1 MIQHICHLKNIHEA
15 KLKDYNINASIA
27 KRSLFRLRFFKV
39 ASRWEKESS
48 TCPLLPILLQP
59 IKNLLEVLKDS
70 RSIKNTWQS
79 VSFDKTMIFPREYPF
94 YGKWIYFDISVL
106 IFFFFSIM
114 YFRSWFPRNSF
125 QKQPPEVLKKTVL
138 KTSQYSVTVSLQQ
151 RCFLANIAKLKYIY
165 FEIHFANGCFYQSW
179 DA

>member
-15 KLKDYNINASIA
+15 KLKDYNINAGIA

-114 YFRSWFPRNSF
+114 YFRSWFPKKFISEAATRGFKKNCSKNFAIFSYSF
-125 QKQPPEVLKKTVL
+125 T
-138 KTSQYSVTVSLQQ
+138 
-151 RCFLANIAKLKYIY
+151 AAKVFPCEYC
-165 FEIHFANGCFYQSW
+165 ET
-179 DA
+179 